1 MTRRAPS
8 CTQTNQQ
15 RLLPLQRDSYEALM
29 AVVRLLARAEARRW
43 LAENAKGPELNHD
56 DE

>member
-8 CTQTNQQ
+8 CPQTNQQ

>member
-8 CTQTNQQ
+8 CPQTNQQ
-15 RLLPLQRDSYEALM
+15 MLLPLQRGSHEALM

-43 LAENAKGPELNHD
+43 LAENAKGPEQNHD